1 MAKFAA
7 KAGEEWAAK
16 LSALGE
22 QSGEVAKK
30 ALYEGAA
37 VMAEEIKNGIAGLP
51 QKTGATKRGLEAG
64 FGITK
69 MRQDG
74 GVYEVKLGF
83 DGCNE
88 NGKPNQLMAR
98 IMESGT
104 SKTQKHPFVRPAV
117 NRSKKAVQQA
127 MQDKIDEECRRIMGR

>member
-16 LSALGE
+16 LSALGN
-22 QSGEVAKK
+22 QSEEVAKK

-37 VMAEEIKNGIAGLP
+37 VVADQIKSGINGLP
-51 QKTGATKRGLEAG
+51 QKTGATKRGLASG
-64 FGITK
+64 FGISR
-69 MRQDG
+69 MRQEG
-74 GVYEVKLGF
+74 GYYEVKLGF
-83 DGCNE
+83 SGYNE

-104 SKTQKHPFVRPAV
+104 SRVQKHPFVRPAV
-117 NRSKKAVQQA
+117 SRSKNAAQQA
-127 MQDKIDEECRRIMGR
+127 MQQKIDEECRRIMGR

>member
-1 MAKFAA
+1 MAKFTA

-16 LSALGE
+16 LSALGQ

-30 ALYEGAA
+30 ALYEGAK
-37 VMAEEIKNGIAGLP
+37 VMADEIKSGIRSLP
-51 QKTGATKRGLEAG
+51 QDTGVTKRGLEAG
-64 FGITK
+64 FGVTP
-69 MRQDG
+69 MRSTG

-83 DGCNE
+83 QGYNE
-88 NGKPNQLMAR
+88 RGVANQLMAR

-104 SKTQKHPFVRPAV
+104 SKVQKHPFVRPAV
-117 NRSKKAVQQA
+117 QKTKKAAQQA